1 MEGRVAIVS
10 SRAMVGLEAVPI
22 AVEVHLTGGLP
33 RITLVGLPEA
43 AVRESKDRVRSAI
56 VASGFHFP
64 DGRLTVNLAPAELP
78 KEGGRFDLAIAI
90 GILAVS
96 QHRSEL
102 FHLEETEVLGEL
114 SLDGSLR
121 TILGALP
128 CAAQARVDGRTLLLP
143 RASAQQAA
151 RVTGAKL
158 ACVNSLLDA
167 WDYFCGRPVD
177 VSVPDAQTSTECANF
192 AVDLNDVRGQ
202 HGAKRALEV
211 AAAGAHHLIMVGPPG
226 TGKTML
232 ADRLP
237 TILPALTQPEALTT
251 GAVYSVLA
259 RPEDERPWNQR
270 PYRAPHHTTSSAGLI
285 GGGTR
290 PRPGEISL
298 AHNGVLFLDELGEFP
313 RHVLEAMRE
322 PLESGRITVARAN
335 AHVEYPAAFQ
345 LIAAMNPCKCGY
357 FGDNSNRCLCTPES
371 VRQYQSRVSGPL
383 LDRIDIHMVLTR
395 APRAGTPDDAAESSA
410 VVRERIVQA
419 RTRQRDRSEK
429 LNRDLTEREMRDVCT
444 LDSACAELLETAID
458 KLQLSERGVGRIRRV
473 ARTIADLAGASVIS
487 SNHLGEAINL
497 RRFGNA

>member
-1 MEGRVAIVS
+1 
-10 SRAMVGLEAVPI
+10 
-22 AVEVHLTGGLP
+22 
-33 RITLVGLPEA
+33 
-43 AVRESKDRVRSAI
+43 
-56 VASGFHFP
+56 
-64 DGRLTVNLAPAELP
+64 
-78 KEGGRFDLAIAI
+78 
-90 GILAVS
+90 
-96 QHRSEL
+96 
-102 FHLEETEVLGEL
+102 
-114 SLDGSLR
+114 
-121 TILGALP
+121 
-128 CAAQARVDGRTLLLP
+128 
-143 RASAQQAA
+143 
-151 RVTGAKL
+151 
-158 ACVNSLLDA
+158 
-167 WDYFCGRPVD
+167 
-177 VSVPDAQTSTECANF
+177 
-192 AVDLNDVRGQ
+192 
-202 HGAKRALEV
+202 
-211 AAAGAHHLIMVGPPG
+211 
-226 TGKTML
+226 
-232 ADRLP
+232 
-237 TILPALTQPEALTT
+237 
-251 GAVYSVLA
+251 
-259 RPEDERPWNQR
+259 
-270 PYRAPHHTTSSAGLI
+270 
-285 GGGTR
+285 
-290 PRPGEISL
+290 
-298 AHNGVLFLDELGEFP
+298 LFLDELGEFP

-322 PLESGRITVARAN
+322 PLESGRITVARSN